1 MAENGILDYH
11 GMNQA
16 IYRGATSNIVVDTQS
31 MSIEIGAGNT
41 SHTSNLHFE
50 CNHDA
55 NVASIKLNSNV
66 VTEFPRSKK
75 LIRYPRVALSTNAGN
90 HSALGS
96 GYTQDGYT
104 VKVSSE
110 LTTTLTGTKAFTN
123 TNLDNADTWISD
135 QLKYS
140 SGIPVSNTTN
150 VNKFGQN
157 GEWLEIKLPNKIKLS
172 STRIFSRRTYVTE
185 RNDTADI
192 WASNTGTDGD
202 WVKLTTIN
210 FNDTY
215 TDVIPMIAEIDTQN
229 YYSYFAI
236 QITEIGWNGGTYVNI
251 GEWELFGTPE
261 YDPEAHGV
269 DVVVKSV
276 PNVPNT
282 DWLEVYFDAKG
293 LPNGAVTNPISG
305 LGGTTNNGTAA
316 GDLTVSDGVFT
327 FDGTNDSIST
337 TSTATLSYHTATMW
351 IKFEQF
357 SSWAAVYAI
366 RPASL
371 DRNNAFL
378 YANGTSNTF
387 RLEALGN
394 TGPYKDFDYTFEPG
408 KWFHLTVLF
417 DGTGLRDS
425 KLYINGIE
433 LAPNGAVRNVTD
445 DITITGTTTVYMGSE
460 PGYYFTGSFANFRL
474 FNRVI
479 TTDEIYQLYAYQ
491 KEEFGH
497 STNNMTL
504 KAGRLGI
511 GTSEPKA
518 ALDVRGDIHG
528 GMPVFFD
535 ARFTSAPTATHVGS
549 RIVFDTLNNSRGGG
563 FDTST
568 GIFTAPIAGQ
578 YKFSYFMRGN
588 IANQGIKVKPRIN
601 GSPTFATT
609 NDGTNQNL
617 LGTAFCGN
625 DGLTGAAVC
634 IVPLEAGGTFELIAC
649 THGGTVN
656 SALASYYSGF
666 TGEYISSL

>member
-1 MAENGILDYH
+1 MAENGILDYQ

-75 LIRYPRVALSTNAGN
+75 LIKYPRVNLTSASRNAYENGYKVTFSSEYSTTTWAAEHVFDSDVTDNPGSWA
-90 HSALGS
+90 SAASKYATDGQTYLGS
-96 GYTQDGYT
+96 ASIGGFSGEYVHLELPVSINLSLVRMLPRTYELPCPQAPKNYSIIASTDGVTYDLLERVVDEPDT
-104 VKVSSE
+104 GIFKEIHINTSKSYNRFAIVVEKTIGSHVAAISE
-110 LTTTLTGTKAFTN
+110 L
-123 TNLDNADTWISD
+123 
-135 QLKYS
+135 
-140 SGIPVSNTTN
+140 
-150 VNKFGQN
+150 
-157 GEWLEIKLPNKIKLS
+157 E
-172 STRIFSRRTYVTE
+172 
-185 RNDTADI
+185 
-192 WASNTGTDGD
+192 
-202 WVKLTTIN
+202 
-210 FNDTY
+210 
-215 TDVIPMIAEIDTQN
+215 
-229 YYSYFAI
+229 YY
-236 QITEIGWNGGTYVNI
+236 GV
-251 GEWELFGTPE
+251 PE
-261 YDPEAHGV
+261 YDPDAHGT

-282 DWLEVYFDAKG
+282 DWLEVYYDGQDYTSMPATVTDKSGNNRTGTPSGGVGFDTGYKA
-293 LPNGAVTNPISG
+293 
-305 LGGTTNNGTAA
+305 
-316 GDLTVSDGVFT
+316 FT
-327 FDGTNDSIST
+327 FDGANDYISST
-337 TSTATLSYHTATMW
+337 TTATLSNHTASMW
-351 IKFEQF
+351 IKFDSPAAWE
-357 SSWAAVYAI
+357 AVYSI
-366 RPASL
+366 KPASGF
-371 DRNNAFL
+371 DRNNFIL
-378 YANGTSNTF
+378 YLNSTYF
-387 RLEALGN
+387 RLESSGN
-394 TGPYKDFDYTFEPG
+394 VGPYYDLAYNFVIG
-408 KWFHLTVLF
+408 KWVHLTLVFRGSGLGDCEMYIDNVRLYP
-417 DGTGLRDS
+417 DGGQRSL
-425 KLYINGIE
+425 
-433 LAPNGAVRNVTD
+433 TD
-445 DITITGTTTVYMGSE
+445 DITITGTNTIYVGSDPSGTTQYYLDGSI
-460 PGYYFTGSFANFRL
+460 ANFRI
-474 FNRVI
+474 FNRAL
-479 TTDEIYQLYAYQ
+479 TTDEIYQLYTYQ
-491 KEEFGH
+491 KEYFGH
-497 STNNMTL
+497 GTNNLTL

-511 GTSEPKA
+511 GTSEPRA

-568 GIFTAPIAGQ
+568 GIFRAPIAGQ

-601 GSPTFATT
+601 GIPTFATT

-649 THGGTVN
+649 THGSTVT